1 MRQISNAR
9 LLAFEVLTEVEI
21 NALYSNIVLPQW
33 LGRSKLS
40 QEDRALATELVYG
53 SLRMRGRH
61 DSLIKK
67 VSTRE
72 LEEIDP
78 KVLICLRLG
87 VHQLTQM
94 RIPGHAAI
102 FETVELAK
110 RVVGKSS
117 GSFVNAILRSIDGVT
132 SEVTTGEPAKLENL
146 ASEFSHP
153 EWIISS
159 YLDSLK
165 SESEVM
171 ALLDANNAAASP
183 NLIAWPGLSTVD
195 ELVAAG
201 AREIAGSENGVT
213 FNGNP
218 GDIPAIRE
226 RDRKSTRL
234 NSSH

>member
-1 MRQISNAR
+1 
-9 LLAFEVLTEVEI
+9 
-21 NALYSNIVLPQW
+21 
-33 LGRSKLS
+33 
-40 QEDRALATELVYG
+40 
-53 SLRMRGRH
+53 MRGRH

-94 RIPGHAAI
+94 RIPSHAAI

-117 GSFVNAILRSIDGVT
+117 GSFVNAILRGIDGVT
-132 SEVTTGEPAKLENL
+132 SEVTTGEPVQLENL

-171 ALLDANNAAASP
+171 ELLGANN
-183 NLIAWPGLSTVD
+183 
-195 ELVAAG
+195 
-201 AREIAGSENGVT
+201 EIGRAHV
-213 FNGNP
+213 
-218 GDIPAIRE
+218 
-226 RDRKSTRL
+226 
-234 NSSH
+234 